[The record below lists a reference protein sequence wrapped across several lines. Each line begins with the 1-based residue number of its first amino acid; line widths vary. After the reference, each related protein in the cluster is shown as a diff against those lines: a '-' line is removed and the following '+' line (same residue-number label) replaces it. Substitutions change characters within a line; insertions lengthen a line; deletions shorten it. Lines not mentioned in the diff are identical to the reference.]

1 MPDRYVRAAI
11 LTSEPVNQLS
21 WAAEVF
27 YRRLMS
33 VVDDYGRYDARPI
46 ILRTALY
53 PLKIDR
59 VSDSDIGKW
68 MTECVEAGLVRGYT
82 VDGKQYLQVVKF
94 GQRIR
99 SASRFPAP
107 PGESDDPLTSA
118 DICQQVTADDSNCRP
133 NANSNS
139 NAHSRIK
146 PPVSP
151 KTEDPPA
158 KPAKA
163 GRSGRQGSKRGFNS
177 GDLDNTAAVLG
188 YLRDTSGETG
198 LNPEDYHTQL
208 RALGCAER
216 AIEHGIPGKEA
227 GLFVSLIKAK
237 DWEKISDEQAD
248 RAKRRLRKLAPPT
261 PPPEL
266 QAVLAAI
273 GGDHDGD

>member
-94 GQRIR
+94 GQRVR
-99 SASRFPAP
+99 SASKFPAP
-107 PGESDDPLTSA
+107 PGESDDLLSSA
-118 DICQQVTADDSNCRP
+118 DNCQQLSAIDSNCQP
-133 NANSNS
+133 NAHANS

-151 KTEDPPA
+151 KDQSAPKPA
-158 KPAKA
+158 KPSRA
-163 GRSGRQGSKRGFNS
+163 GRQGSKRGFDS
-177 GDLDNTAAVLG
+177 EKLGDTAAVLE
-188 YLRDTSGETG
+188 YLRTNSQEFRLD
-198 LNPEDYHTQL
+198 PEDVATQQ
-208 RALGCAER
+208 RALACAER
-216 AIEHGIPGKEA
+216 AIECGDSGTEA
-227 GLFVSLIKAK
+227 GMFVALLRAQ
-237 DWEKISDEQAD
+237 DWAKISDEQLG
-248 RAKRRLRKLAPPT
+248 RAKLRWREFERPT
-261 PPPEL
+261 PSPAIQTAL
-266 QAVLAAI
+266 SQI
-273 GGDHDGD
+273 GGFGNGQ